1 MAEARFSCRCGALT
15 GRLVGIDPREGTHLV
30 CHCADCARADR
41 AFGGAG
47 DAAQGVALWQTTP
60 DRVVIETGAAH
71 LRLTRLSP
79 RGLNRWVAGC
89 CGTPMF
95 NTLKGPGMP
104 FVGVLVARLDSAAAL
119 GPVIAHG
126 FLDTPGGKSRHK
138 GGLTV
143 GARFVK
149 RALRA
154 RLSGAWRATPF
165 FDPESGAPVAEPEIL
180 PRDAGRG

>member
-15 GRLVGIDPREGTHLV
+15 GRLVGIDPGEGTHLV

-47 DAAQGVALWQTTP
+47 DREQGVALWQTTP
-60 DRVVIETGAAH
+60 DRVMIEIGAEH
-71 LRLTRLSP
+71 LHLARLSP
-79 RGLNRWVAGC
+79 SGLNRWVAGC

-95 NTLKGPGMP
+95 NTLNGPRLP
-104 FVGVLVARLDSAAAL
+104 FVGVLVSRLDSAAAL

-126 FLDTPGGKSRHK
+126 FIETPGGKSRHK
-138 GGLTV
+138 GGLSV
-143 GARFVK
+143 GARLVK

-165 FDPESGAPVAEPEIL
+165 FDADSGAPVAEPEIL
-180 PRDAGRG
+180 PRDAGQA